1 MIAGQENKALSAA
14 CAGCGKEY
22 PTQRHMNRPEITGY
36 PVRVDGVMRSVPLC
50 RACIEKGVK
59 PADVASKPAA

>member
-1 MIAGQENKALSAA
+1 
-14 CAGCGKEY
+14 
-22 PTQRHMNRPEITGY
+22 MNRPEITGY